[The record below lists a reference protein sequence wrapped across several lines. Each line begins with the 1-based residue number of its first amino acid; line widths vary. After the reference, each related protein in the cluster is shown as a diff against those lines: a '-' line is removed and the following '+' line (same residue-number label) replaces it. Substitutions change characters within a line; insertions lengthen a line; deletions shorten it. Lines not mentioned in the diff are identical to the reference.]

1 VLARASA
8 EPRTFAIGID
18 ANAAAMVEASRR
30 ANRGRDRTRLTNACF
45 LVEAAEALPGPLAH
59 VASLVTVTLPWGS
72 LLRGVLGRD
81 PSVLG
86 GLAALVAPTGRVE
99 ALVSVIPTDHVDG
112 LPFLDGVAEAGIADA
127 WRSVGFE
134 LGAMRPATRDDLRA
148 MASSWARRLGDR
160 PAWHLEFRRGS
171 APLVAPTP
179 TSHTTPR
186 WATLGPDRF
195 DPSAPP
201 RVGRQR
207 RTCERGQGDD
217 APAR

>member
-1 VLARASA
+1 MLARASA

-18 ANAAAMVEASRR
+18 ANAAAMAEASRR

-45 LVEAAEALPGPLAH
+45 LVEAAEALPGPLAG

-72 LLRGVLGRD
+72 LLRGVLGMD
-81 PSVLG
+81 SPVLG

-99 ALVSVIPTDHVDG
+99 ALVSVIPTDHVSG
-112 LPFLDGVAEAGIADA
+112 LPFLDGAAEAGIADA
-127 WRSVGFE
+127 WSAAGFE
-134 LGAMRPATRDDLRA
+134 VVAMRPATRDDLLA
-148 MASSWARRLGDR
+148 TASSWARRLGDR
-160 PAWHLEFRRGS
+160 PAWHLEFRRG
-171 APLVAPTP
+171 APVPAPILA
-179 TSHTTPR
+179 SRSTPR